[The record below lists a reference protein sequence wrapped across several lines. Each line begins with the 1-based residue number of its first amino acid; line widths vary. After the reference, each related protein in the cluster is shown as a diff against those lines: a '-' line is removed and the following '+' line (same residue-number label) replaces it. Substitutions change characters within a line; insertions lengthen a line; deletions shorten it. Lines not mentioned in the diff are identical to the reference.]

1 MALAHRKQAL
11 NKELGAPRMWM
22 LQSPE
27 LLSEPIWKIA
37 AGMLSVPS
45 MQDASQR
52 HHSDRCVHCT
62 SPRRPRKLGTTVAG
76 EHPGTGFILS
86 RHRTSAVSIR

>member
-1 MALAHRKQAL
+1 MALAQRKQVL
-11 NKELGAPRMWM
+11 DKELGTPRMWM

-27 LLSEPIWKIA
+27 LLGDPVWKTA
-37 AGMLSVPS
+37 AGKLSVPS
-45 MQDASQR
+45 IQDASQR
-52 HHSDRCVHCT
+52 HPSDSCVQCT

-76 EHPGTGFILS
+76 DHSGRGFILS